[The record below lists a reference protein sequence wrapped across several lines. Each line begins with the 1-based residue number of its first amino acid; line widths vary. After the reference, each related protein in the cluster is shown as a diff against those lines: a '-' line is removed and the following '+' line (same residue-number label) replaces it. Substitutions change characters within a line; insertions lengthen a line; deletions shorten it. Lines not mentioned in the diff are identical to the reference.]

1 MMEQKKRAW
10 LYCRVNTGDLSLI
23 EDQKKGLAAYAE
35 RMGYKVVGES
45 HDIGSGLNYER
56 DGITEISDAAATGRM
71 DTVFIKAFSCLGRDT
86 YQTLKYIEQLNQSGV
101 EVFSLAE
108 GAIKI
113 IVQDETISDFASKMQ
128 L

>member
-1 MMEQKKRAW
+1 MMEPKKRAW
-10 LYCRVNTGDLSLI
+10 LYSRADTGDFSLL
-23 EDQKKGLAAYAE
+23 EDQEKELAAYAE
-35 RMGYKVVGES
+35 RMGYEVVGKS
-45 HDIGSGLNYER
+45 HDIGSGLNYNR
-56 DGITEISDAAATGRM
+56 DGITEISDAAASGRM

-86 YQTLKYIEQLNQSGV
+86 YQTLKYIEQLNQLGV

-108 GAIKI
+108 GTIKT